1 MGEQQVLVAC
11 EVCVVAQQAQS
22 KHKQRV
28 RTSHK
33 YMEMCWGTYMAA
45 R

>member
-33 YMEMCWGTYMAA
+33 YM
-45 R
+45 